1 MKKLTYILSLVMLLG
16 MVSCKT
22 QYDMILEGND
32 IPAKYKMAFEL
43 FEKEKYTKAASMFES
58 MKMGV
63 RGTSMEDTVQFYT
76 AYSYY
81 MWGDVY
87 TAEQGFNSF
96 VGMFPLSPFTQRAR
110 FLYVDCLYEQTYRY
124 ELDQTPT
131 YKALDAIYEFIR
143 DYPDDANVANC
154 RSMSEDLEER
164 LDRKAYEAA
173 KLYYTI
179 EDYRAAT
186 YALKLVIKEDAD
198 NIYREDIMY
207 YVVLSSYK
215 YALNSV
221 FEKQRERYMD
231 FADEYFTFVT
241 EFPESSYRRELD
253 ALSNKVN
260 KILERK

>member
-1 MKKLTYILSLVMLLG
+1 MKKIIYILALVLLAG
-16 MVSCKT
+16 VVSCKT

-32 IPAKYKMAFEL
+32 VSAKYKMAMEL

-58 MKMGV
+58 MKIGV
-63 RGTSMEDTVQFYT
+63 RGTSLEDTVQFYT

-87 TAEQGFNSF
+87 SAEQGFNSF
-96 VGMFPLSPFTQRAR
+96 VESFPRSPFTQRAR

-143 DYPDDANVANC
+143 DYPEDPNSANC
-154 RSMSEDLEER
+154 RAMSEDLEER
-164 LDRKAYEAA
+164 LDRKAYEAG

-179 EDYRAAT
+179 EDYKAAT

-207 YVVLSSYK
+207 YVVMSSYK

-221 FEKQRERYMD
+221 SEKQRERYMA
-231 FADEYFTFVT
+231 FTDEYFTFIT
-241 EFPESSYRRELD
+241 EFPESKYRDELD
-253 ALSNKVN
+253 NLSRRVN

>member
-1 MKKLTYILSLVMLLG
+1 MKKITYILSLVLLLG
-16 MVSCKT
+16 CVSCKT

-32 IPAKYKMAFEL
+32 VEAKYKMAFEL

-58 MKMGV
+58 MKMAV
-63 RGTSMEDTVQFYT
+63 RGTSMEDTIQFYT

-87 TAEQGFNSF
+87 SAEQGFNAFVESF
-96 VGMFPLSPFTQRAR
+96 PRSPFTQRSR
-110 FLYVDCLYEQTYRY
+110 FLYVDCLYSQTYRY

-131 YKALDAIYEFIR
+131 YKALDAIYEFMR
-143 DYPDDANVANC
+143 DYPEDSNIANC

-221 FEKQRERYMD
+221 SEKQRERYMN
-231 FADEYFTFVT
+231 FTDEYFSFVT
-241 EFPESSYRRELD
+241 EFPDSQYRKELD
-253 ALSNKVN
+253 GLSKKVN